1 MSSISKTLVLCLIG
15 ALYGCTNDDDSES
28 LDKDSEIPP
37 IDLPAITVLGD
48 TDLIEYQT
56 DIEVGLQA
64 IHTTNLNEE
73 IGFGQQLYLLDSSD
87 QLITFVTRFDGQTSA
102 WQRNISTGEIYQKQD
117 FCPQKGVFSVATAT
131 GSERYLTYLFDDF
144 EDIEDRYFL
153 EVYDKDLDSCKRY
166 DLGLGRPA
174 AVRQYGPIYM
184 VYRVPSIDQKE
195 LLVVNLGKEDPLTVL
210 SLEDDFNFAT
220 VNDQDL
226 YLFFIDGSY
235 EIYDINSLELIQ
247 EGGNTVLSKTSEIGF
262 LSTNFK
268 DGKMRYYEFF
278 PQPSTILFTPR
289 VYDFSTDSVI
299 EIGVDLFKLK
309 TELESQLST
318 TISFQD
324 IEIDFDRNLL
334 FIGYAEIQPSVK
346 GGIAYTYFNGD
357 LINFITLPHYPRQI
371 LIKK

>member
-1 MSSISKTLVLCLIG
+1 MSSISKTLVLCFLM
-15 ALYGCTNDDDSES
+15 ALFGCAKDDDSQPP
-28 LDKDSEIPP
+28 LDSEIPP
-37 IDLPAITVLGD
+37 IVLPALTVLGD

-56 DIEVGLQA
+56 DVDETLQE
-64 IHTTNLNEE
+64 ITTVNLNEE

-87 QLITFVTRFDGQTSA
+87 QLITFVTRFEGQTTA
-102 WQRNISTGEIYQKQD
+102 WQRNISTGDVYRKQD
-117 FCPQKGVFSVATAT
+117 FCPQKGAFSVTTAT
-131 GSERYLTYLFDDF
+131 GSERYLTYLFDDL

-153 EVYDKDLDSCKRY
+153 EVYDKDTDACKRY

-184 VYRVPSIDQKE
+184 VYKVPSIDAKE
-195 LLVVNLGKEDPLTVL
+195 ILIVNLNEESIPTVL

-220 VNDQDL
+220 VNNQEL

-235 EIYDINSLELIQ
+235 EIYDINSLALIQ
-247 EGGNTVLSKTSEIGF
+247 EGSNPVLSKTSEIGF

-268 DGKMRYYEFF
+268 EGKMRYYEFF
-278 PQPSTILFTPR
+278 PQPSTILFSPR
-289 VYDFSTDSVI
+289 VYDFSTDSEVAL
-299 EIGVDLFKLK
+299 GVDLLTLK
-309 TELESQLST
+309 TELENQLAT

-334 FIGYAEIQPSVK
+334 YIGYSEIRPSVK
-346 GGIAYTYFNGD
+346 GGIAYTNFEGD
-357 LINFITLPHYPRQI
+357 LINTISLPHYPRQI